1 MSSGLAPMVKA
12 ISSGSSAAIAFS
24 CGLRIPP
31 GSQSLGAEPVTARFW
46 NMSGAVQPP
55 PGRSFANWAAQE
67 MSLASPK
74 SELHSGGPV

>member
-1 MSSGLAPMVKA
+1 MRSGLAPMVKA
-12 ISSGSSAAIAFS
+12 ISSGSSATMAFS

-46 NMSGAVQPP
+46 NMSGAVTP

-67 MSLASPK
+67 MSFASP
-74 SELHSGGPV
+74 